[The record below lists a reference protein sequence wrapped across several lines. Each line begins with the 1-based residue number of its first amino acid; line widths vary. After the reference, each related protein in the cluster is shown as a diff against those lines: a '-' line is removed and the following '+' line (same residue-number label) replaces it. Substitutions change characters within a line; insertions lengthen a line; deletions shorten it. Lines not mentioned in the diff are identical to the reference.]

1 MYKKL
6 KYYGNMHTKDERPM
20 SGEHQHS
27 TSFHPLE
34 QHGMTSVLMWKY
46 NQQLTIRFTQ
56 TVNVNNGTVRLFE
69 ALKQSLLK

>member
-1 MYKKL
+1 
-6 KYYGNMHTKDERPM
+6 MHTKDKRPT

-34 QHGMTSVLMWKY
+34 QQGMTSVLMWKY